1 MSVILYMREKKED
14 IVLTLFKREIVIM
27 YDIDSPDKSLKSW
40 ENNGIFICDR
50 DKDIKTSE
58 IINIIEYLY
67 EEGFID
73 DRRTP
78 YEILTEDM

>member
-1 MSVILYMREKKED
+1 MKEKKED
-14 IVLTLFKREIVIM
+14 IVLTLFNRDVVVM
-27 YDIDSPDKSLKSW
+27 YDIDDPKEHVRSW
-40 ENNGIFICDR
+40 ENNGVFICDPN
-50 DKDIKTSE
+50 KNIKEPE

-78 YEILTEDM
+78 YEVLTDNI

>member
-1 MSVILYMREKKED
+1 MKEKKED
-14 IVLTLFKREIVIM
+14 IVLTLFNREIVIM
-27 YDIDSPDKSLKSW
+27 YEIHDPTEHLKPW
-40 ENNGIFICDR
+40 ENNGIFICDPKKNIR
-50 DKDIKTSE
+50 TLE

-78 YEILTEDM
+78 YEILTDDM

>member
-1 MSVILYMREKKED
+1 MEEKKED
-14 IVLTLFKREIVIM
+14 IVLTLFKREIVIL
-27 YDIDSPDKSLKSW
+27 YDIDSSNKPLKRW
-40 ENNGIFICDR
+40 ENNGVLICDP
-50 DKDIKTSE
+50 DKDIKKSE

>member
-1 MSVILYMREKKED
+1 VSVILYMREKKED

-27 YDIDSPDKSLKSW
+27 YEMDDPTEHPRPW
-40 ENNGIFICDR
+40 ENNAVFICDP
-50 DKDIKTSE
+50 DKGIKRSE